1 MISGIPKQLKTQAVI
16 TIMAI
21 DIGEIRNAVSTFH
34 SIEISLDTG
43 EKFQLHQGANVQ
55 FVDSNFVLAGMG
67 PGAANRIQVTDSN
80 IIYWIDPARVVYYK
94 KIR

>member
-21 DIGEIRNAVSTFH
+21 NIDEIRDAVLRFH

-55 FVDSNFVLAGMG
+55 FVDSNVVLAGAY
-67 PGAANRIQVTDSN
+67 PGTPNRIQVTDSN